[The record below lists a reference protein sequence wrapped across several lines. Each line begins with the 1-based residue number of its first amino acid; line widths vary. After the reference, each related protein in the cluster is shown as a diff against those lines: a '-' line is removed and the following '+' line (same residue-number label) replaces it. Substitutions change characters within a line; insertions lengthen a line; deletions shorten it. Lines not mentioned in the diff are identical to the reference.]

1 MRRQRRRHN
10 KGDILIDLT
19 SLLDIIFIFLMI
31 VVCNQQNMTSEIQ
44 TQKSEA
50 ITLTEQAKIQLEL
63 YTDQLDSIRN
73 LCLVSV
79 NASYEPDNIT
89 TRHITILK
97 SGENPETL
105 KPIEMKGNH
114 TAEAL
119 KTLESNLR
127 SYIES
132 NKEKPVILSLN
143 EKDENIL
150 YRDEK
155 EILKIFDTLKQEFP
169 NVYKK

>member
-50 ITLTEQAKIQLEL
+50 ITLTEQARTQLEL
-63 YTDQLDSIRN
+63 YTDQLDSIDN

-79 NASYEPDNIT
+79 NARYEPSNIT
-89 TRHITILK
+89 TRYITILK
-97 SGENPETL
+97 NGENPEML
-105 KPIEMKGNH
+105 ESIEMKGNH

-143 EKDENIL
+143 EKDDNIL

>member
-1 MRRQRRRHN
+1 MRRQQRRHN
-10 KGDILIDLT
+10 KRYILIDLT
-19 SLLDIIFIFLMI
+19 SLLDVVFIFLMI
-31 VVCNQQNMTSEIQ
+31 ILCNQQNVTNEVQ
-44 TQKSEA
+44 VQKAEA
-50 ITLTEQAKIQLEL
+50 FELTEQAKIQLEL
-63 YTDQLDSIRN
+63 YTDQLDSIDN

-79 NASYEPDNIT
+79 NAKYASNNIT

-97 SGENPETL
+97 SGENPEMFES
-105 KPIEMKGNH
+105 IEMKGNH
-114 TAEAL
+114 TAETL